1 MPRLFGTDG
10 VRGVANEELT
20 PEQVF
25 RIGRAGAAYL
35 AACASGTDLRDR
47 RGRTVRASG
56 KTKAT
61 GRQGRPFLVLG
72 RDTRLSGDLLSA
84 AVTAGC
90 CSVGVDILDLGIL
103 PTPGVA
109 YLTRRLGAAGG
120 IVVSASHNPI
130 NDNGIKFFNAGGYKL
145 SPEAEAEIEA
155 RVLAKKDRLPRPVGS
170 GVGCRL
176 DGRRH
181 LRSYEDHLTRLA
193 GPGLKGL
200 KVVVDAAF
208 GAAAGLATRV
218 LRRAGAEV
226 VPMNDLPDG
235 SRINV
240 ECGSTHP
247 EEMNA
252 RVRLEGAAVGLAFDG
267 DADRV
272 IASDEN
278 GRTVD
283 GDEMLAIL
291 ALDMMERDGLP
302 GRTIVATV
310 MSNLGLDLA
319 LRAAGGRVL
328 RTPVG
333 DRHVLKEMLEG
344 GYLLGGEQSGH
355 IIILTQNTTGDGL
368 GAGISLLE
376 VMARSGRPLSALASK
391 VQKLPQVLVNVRA
404 ERKEKL
410 ETSEKVATAIERA
423 REALGHTGH
432 ILVRPSG
439 TEPVVRIMVEGRDEG
454 RIREMARELAGVVAA
469 ELGGEVMED

>member
-1 MPRLFGTDG
+1 M
-10 VRGVANEELT
+10 RGVANEELT

-35 AACASGTDLRDR
+35 AACASGTDLTDR
-47 RGRTVRASG
+47 RGRTVRTSR
-56 KTKAT
+56 KAT
-61 GRQGRPFLVLG
+61 GRRGRPFLVLG
-72 RDTRLSGDLLSA
+72 RDTRLSGDLLTA

-130 NDNGIKFFNAGGYKL
+130 NDNGIKFFDAAGYKL
-145 SPEAEAEIEA
+145 SPEAEAEIEE
-155 RVLAKKDRLPRPVGS
+155 RVLAKRDRLPRPVGA

-181 LRSYEDHLTRLA
+181 LRSYEDHLTGLA
-193 GPGLKGL
+193 GQGLKGL

-218 LRRAGAEV
+218 IRRAGAEV

-235 SRINV
+235 NRINV

-302 GRTIVATV
+302 GRTVVATV

-333 DRHVLKEMLEG
+333 DRHVLEEMLRG

-355 IIILTQNTTGDGL
+355 IIILNQNTTGDGL

-376 VMARSGRPLSALASK
+376 VMVRSGRPLSALASK
-391 VQKLPQVLVNVRA
+391 VQKLPQVLMNVRA

-410 ETSEKVATAIERA
+410 ETSEKVATAIERV

-432 ILVRPSG
+432 VLVRPSG
-439 TEPVVRIMVEGRDEG
+439 TEPVVRIMVEGRDER

-469 ELGGEVMED
+469 ELGGEVMDD